1 MGSAVFITG
10 TFGIYALGQT
20 GETPGNKRPDSP
32 ADAGNSAF
40 SQCEESASSFPPFVA
55 LRLAGSKN
63 GLTGKVE
70 EEEEGGGG
78 GGGEQAQGQ
87 DEMGAEDASLG
98 IEAGSGDVDTG
109 SGARRAEETTGTMGG
124 MGNPDEM
131 GGIEES
137 GGTGVEGGIEEGCG
151 RRFEGTEGRE
161 GRERDS

>member
-1 MGSAVFITG
+1 MTKQTCTELSYLSRLSPTPTGNVHENGYTVAGSIVFITG

-70 EEEEGGGG
+70 EEEEEG
-78 GGGEQAQGQ
+78 GGGEQAQEQ

-109 SGARRAEETTGTMGG
+109 S
-124 MGNPDEM
+124 
-131 GGIEES
+131 
-137 GGTGVEGGIEEGCG
+137 
-151 RRFEGTEGRE
+151 
-161 GRERDS
+161 